1 MSKQFNSRQATQYLL
16 GFLSAAELERFDEL
30 SVSDDEFATALQAA
44 ENDLV
49 DAYIQGELA
58 GGERRQFESHYLA
71 SSRRREK
78 VEFAQ
83 AFQLWVEKNPVP
95 QPSASAADK
104 RMEETKSR
112 WFSALNIV
120 APQPALQWGF
130 AIAALIL
137 LIAGVWL
144 AIENSRLRHRALP
157 AEAPGDN
164 QISQREQE
172 LKKEVEEQRAANS
185 RSEQELAQLRMER
198 EHLEEELQQRG
209 QRPSGTAAIA
219 SFILVPQLRG
229 AGQAKTVTIP
239 AGTEQVAM
247 RLQLEPNQY
256 STYSVT
262 LLDQSSH
269 KTLWNSGK
277 LKAKGPADSKSLNVS
292 FRAALLKPQTYV
304 LQVSGISASGTP
316 DILGDYPF
324 RVVK

>member
-71 SSRRREK
+71 SPRRREK

-130 AIAALIL
+130 
-137 LIAGVWL
+137 

-198 EHLEEELQQRG
+198 EHLEEELQQR
-209 QRPSGTAAIA
+209 
-219 SFILVPQLRG
+219 
-229 AGQAKTVTIP
+229 
-239 AGTEQVAM
+239 
-247 RLQLEPNQY
+247 
-256 STYSVT
+256 
-262 LLDQSSH
+262 
-269 KTLWNSGK
+269 
-277 LKAKGPADSKSLNVS
+277 
-292 FRAALLKPQTYV
+292 
-304 LQVSGISASGTP
+304 
-316 DILGDYPF
+316 
-324 RVVK
+324 